1 MSDPRRLRERA
12 AGGLDRALLESARE
26 DRAAAGA
33 EERALAALGLGA
45 VAATGLAALAAHGAS
60 APKAAAV
67 ASKVASAV
75 LLKWLGIGVVATVAV
90 SAPVTYLVVSRAE
103 RAATVAPAASGG
115 PPQARA
121 ARTPPPSAPPAR
133 LARLPG
139 ASDESAEERAT
150 ESAAEAPAIAVSAL
164 ADAPAPA
171 PTTPAPAPTTPAP
184 APTAPASAPPTP
196 APAPPTPAPAQ
207 RVSSLSPE
215 VDVLDRAR
223 HALAAHD
230 PVAARA
236 ALDEYQRRFPKG
248 SLREEAELAAI
259 ESLVLSGDSAG
270 TREAAA
276 RFLAAHPDSA
286 YAGRV
291 RAIVKRAPNP

>member
-1 MSDPRRLRERA
+1 MSDPRRLREGA
-12 AGGLDRALLESARE
+12 ARGLDRALLESALE

-45 VAATGLAALAAHGAS
+45 VAATGFGALAAQGAS

-103 RAATVAPAASGG
+103 RAATVAPAASAG

-121 ARTPPPSAPPAR
+121 ARTSPPSARPAPS
-133 LARLPG
+133 LG
-139 ASDESAEERAT
+139 ASDEAAVDRVTA
-150 ESAAEAPAIAVSAL
+150 SAAEAPAIAVSAL

-171 PTTPAPAPTTPAP
+171 PTTPASAPST
-184 APTAPASAPPTP
+184 PASAPT
-196 APAPPTPAPAQ
+196 TPAPAQ

-215 VDVLDRAR
+215 IDVLDRAR

-236 ALDEYQRRFPKG
+236 ALDEYQRRFPRG
-248 SLREEAELAAI
+248 SLREEAELASI
-259 ESLVLSGDSAG
+259 ESLVLAGDSAG